1 MEMIEVLKEEP
12 NKFLKEI
19 STHTH
24 TNHWE
29 GKIYH
34 LKKAKRKQTD
44 ERNE

>member
-24 TNHWE
+24 TQTT
-29 GKIYH
+29 GKEKYII
-34 LKKAKRKQTD
+34 
-44 ERNE
+44 